1 MLMKHLPEVHAQ
13 ATLSDI
19 AVHNGDSRLGHAEPK
34 NRDSGLEHVETKS
47 KEPERPSYWQKMW
60 GNEELQSWSY
70 ILSFGDSEPLW
81 WE

>member
-1 MLMKHLPEVHAQ
+1 MKHLPEVHAQ

-60 GNEELQSWSY
+60 GNEEWQSWLY
-70 ILSFGDSEPLW
+70 ILSFGGSEPLW